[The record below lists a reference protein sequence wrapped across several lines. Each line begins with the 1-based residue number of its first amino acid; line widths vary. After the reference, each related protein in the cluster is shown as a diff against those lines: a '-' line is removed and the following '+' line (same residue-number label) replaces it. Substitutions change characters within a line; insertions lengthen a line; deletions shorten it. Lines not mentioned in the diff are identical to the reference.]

1 MGGLTMAEKAKLVEH
16 ARKADFEQKS
26 ATLSKTKGDV
36 AAARG
41 QQKDLKKQ
49 VKGYKDKQD
58 DADPWATEFKNLEKE
73 VYGMRKEYNNRKAE
87 FDRKQRELRALED
100 AWDDLKKEAVKPNSE
115 ENPLTRGIRTLEN
128 RLDKAIIKYN
138 EAQSIRKTYEQ
149 IVKRLKDERITFDNQ
164 LAAIEK
170 TLKAKEHDYEE
181 LLLMAH
187 DANHAKEAAR
197 AELARFQ
204 QAVAE
209 ERRQREKEL
218 NERRAQA
225 RARQEM
231 MTRAENREKMRQE
244 IVLEAQGDLSVSDEQ
259 NLKKAVVTNQMYSQL
274 NANKKEDEQE
284 KINTYEEAFRKIR
297 DATGVSDVSEVI
309 SKFLTQEE
317 TQKRLMEM
325 TKESQ
330 LRIDSLQEEKALAK
344 HRVEEIKFSGN
355 VASGTRRLV
364 DDFETLLSEANSKCE
379 RNKAKY
385 ERIAKVL
392 VNVKAGV
399 QHLYER
405 LDSVPASAAPIT
417 TMNDDTVVDVLTQ
430 CEEKLMKV
438 LETIAK
444 VDDSE
449 GIDRES
455 PPPDTEGLPAYN
467 IRVAL
472 PSMDDED
479 MSDSDLD
486 EEEGDDVPDR
496 DQMKKMSFLVL
507 EKATKKTK
515 RRGRRR
521 KKDD

>member
-1 MGGLTMAEKAKLVEH
+1 MGSSGLTMAEKAKLVEH

-49 VKGYKDKQD
+49 VKGYKDKQE
-58 DADPWATEFKNLEKE
+58 DADPWATEFKSIEKQ
-73 VYGMRKEYNNRKAE
+73 VYGMRKEYNAKRSE
-87 FDRKQRELRALED
+87 FEAKQRELRALED
-100 AWDDLKKEAVKPNSE
+100 KWDDLKKEAVKPNSE
-115 ENPLTRGIRTLEN
+115 ENPLTRGIRALEN

-149 IVKRLKDERITFDNQ
+149 ITKRLKDERITFDNQ

-197 AELARFQ
+197 AELARFE

-244 IVLEAQGDLSVSDEQ
+244 IILSAQDEQ
-259 NLKKAVVTNQMYSQL
+259 NLKKAVVTNTMYSQL
-274 NANKKEDEQE
+274 NAAKKEDEQE
-284 KINTYEEAFRKIR
+284 KITTYEEAFRKIR

-399 QHLYER
+399 QHLYDKLEG
-405 LDSVPASAAPIT
+405 VNVNQPPIT

-444 VDDSE
+444 VEDTDMS
-449 GIDRES
+449 DREAAA
-455 PPPDTEGLPAYN
+455 PDAEDLPAYN

-479 MSDSDLD
+479 LSDSDLD

-496 DQMKKMSFLVL
+496 DQMKKMSFLTL

-515 RRGRRR
+515 RRGRKRR
-521 KKDD
+521 D

>member
-1 MGGLTMAEKAKLVEH
+1 MPPNKGSSSSG
-16 ARKADFEQKS
+16 RKDQGEE
-26 ATLSKTKGDV
+26 
-36 AAARG
+36 
-41 QQKDLKKQ
+41 
-49 VKGYKDKQD
+49 
-58 DADPWATEFKNLEKE
+58 DPWAVEFKNLEKE
-73 VYGMRKEYNNRKAE
+73 VYGMRKEFNNKKAE
-87 FDRKQRELRALED
+87 FDAKQRELRSLED

-115 ENPLTRGIRTLEN
+115 ENPMTRGIRTLEN

-274 NANKKEDEQE
+274 NANKKEDEQD
-284 KINTYEEAFRKIR
+284 KITTYEEAFRKIR

-330 LRIDSLQEEKALAK
+330 LRIDNLQEEKALAK

-399 QHLYER
+399 QHLFER
-405 LDSVPASAAPIT
+405 LEGVELTSASQVH
-417 TMNDDTVVDVLTQ
+417 TMNDETVVEVLNQ
-430 CEEKLMKV
+430 GEEKLMKV
-438 LETIAK
+438 LEVIAK
-444 VDDSE
+444 VEADTGAEDAEPEVFDSPGAGE
-449 GIDRES
+449 M
-455 PPPDTEGLPAYN
+455 PAYN

-472 PSMDDED
+472 PSQEED
-479 MSDSDLD
+479 GMSESDVD

-496 DQMKKMSFLVL
+496 EQMKKMSNLML

-515 RRGRRR
+515 KKGGRRR
-521 KKDD
+521 KAD

>member
-1 MGGLTMAEKAKLVEH
+1 
-16 ARKADFEQKS
+16 
-26 ATLSKTKGDV
+26 
-36 AAARG
+36 
-41 QQKDLKKQ
+41 
-49 VKGYKDKQD
+49 
-58 DADPWATEFKNLEKE
+58 
-73 VYGMRKEYNNRKAE
+73 
-87 FDRKQRELRALED
+87 
-100 AWDDLKKEAVKPNSE
+100 
-115 ENPLTRGIRTLEN
+115 
-128 RLDKAIIKYN
+128 
-138 EAQSIRKTYEQ
+138 
-149 IVKRLKDERITFDNQ
+149 
-164 LAAIEK
+164 
-170 TLKAKEHDYEE
+170 
-181 LLLMAH
+181 MAH

-197 AELARFQ
+197 AELARFE

-244 IVLEAQGDLSVSDEQ
+244 IILEAQGDLSAQDEQ
-259 NLKKAVVTNQMYSQL
+259 NLKKAVVTNTMYSQL
-274 NANKKEDEQE
+274 NAAKKEDEQE
-284 KINTYEEAFRKIR
+284 KITTYEEAFRKIR

-364 DDFETLLSEANSKCE
+364 DDFETLLSEANSQCE

-399 QHLYER
+399 QHLYDR
-405 LDSVPASAAPIT
+405 LETVNIGVVEIT

-444 VDDSE
+444 VEDLAE
-449 GIDRES
+449 RETS
-455 PPPDTEGLPAYN
+455 AAPDAEDLPAYN

-479 MSDSDLD
+479 LSDSDLD

-496 DQMKKMSFLVL
+496 DQMKKMSFLTL

-515 RRGRRR
+515 RRGRKR
-521 KKDD
+521 KD

>member
-1 MGGLTMAEKAKLVEH
+1 MG
-16 ARKADFEQKS
+16 
-26 ATLSKTKGDV
+26 
-36 AAARG
+36 
-41 QQKDLKKQ
+41 
-49 VKGYKDKQD
+49 
-58 DADPWATEFKNLEKE
+58 
-73 VYGMRKEYNNRKAE
+73 
-87 FDRKQRELRALED
+87 
-100 AWDDLKKEAVKPNSE
+100 
-115 ENPLTRGIRTLEN
+115 
-128 RLDKAIIKYN
+128 
-138 EAQSIRKTYEQ
+138 
-149 IVKRLKDERITFDNQ
+149 
-164 LAAIEK
+164 
-170 TLKAKEHDYEE
+170 
-181 LLLMAH
+181 
-187 DANHAKEAAR
+187 
-197 AELARFQ
+197 
-204 QAVAE
+204 
-209 ERRQREKEL
+209 
-218 NERRAQA
+218 
-225 RARQEM
+225 
-231 MTRAENREKMRQE
+231 MRQE
-244 IVLEAQGDLSVSDEQ
+244 IVLEAQGDLSVQDEQ
-259 NLKKAVVTNQMYSQL
+259 NLKKAVVTNTMYSQL
-274 NANKKEDEQE
+274 NQAKKEDEQE

-405 LDSVPASAAPIT
+405 LEPINV
-417 TMNDDTVVDVLTQ
+417 MNDDTVVDVLTQ

-438 LETIAK
+438 LETISK
-444 VDDSE
+444 VEDTKGAERD
-449 GIDRES
+449 I
-455 PPPDTEGLPAYN
+455 PAPDTEDLPAYN

-479 MSDSDLD
+479 LSDSDLD

-496 DQMKKMSFLVL
+496 DQMKKMSYLTL

-515 RRGRRR
+515 RRGR
-521 KKDD
+521 KKRGD

>member
-1 MGGLTMAEKAKLVEH
+1 MPPKKGTQAGG
-16 ARKADFEQKS
+16 RKDQGEE
-26 ATLSKTKGDV
+26 
-36 AAARG
+36 
-41 QQKDLKKQ
+41 
-49 VKGYKDKQD
+49 
-58 DADPWATEFKNLEKE
+58 DPWAVEFKNLEKE
-73 VYGMRKEYNNRKAE
+73 VYGMRKEFNNKKAE
-87 FDRKQRELRALED
+87 FEAKQRELRSLED

-115 ENPLTRGIRTLEN
+115 ENPCTCAIRTLEN

-274 NANKKEDEQE
+274 NANKKEDEQD
-284 KINTYEEAFRKIR
+284 KITTYEEAFRKIR
-297 DATGVSDVSEVI
+297 DATGVCDVSEVI

-399 QHLYER
+399 QHLFER
-405 LDSVPASAAPIT
+405 LDVVELPNANPVH
-417 TMNDDTVVDVLTQ
+417 TMNDETVVEVLNQ
-430 CEEKLMKV
+430 GEEKLMKV
-438 LETIAK
+438 LEVIAK
-444 VDDSE
+444 VEADTGAEEDPE
-449 GIDRES
+449 GYES
-455 PPPDTEGLPAYN
+455 PGAADMPAYN

-472 PSMDDED
+472 PSQEED
-479 MSDSDLD
+479 GMSESDVD

-496 DQMKKMSFLVL
+496 EQMKKMSNLML
-507 EKATKKTK
+507 EKACKKTK
-515 RRGRRR
+515 KKGGRRKR
-521 KKDD
+521 AD

>member
-1 MGGLTMAEKAKLVEH
+1 MAPKKDASKGG
-16 ARKADFEQKS
+16 RKDQGEE
-26 ATLSKTKGDV
+26 
-36 AAARG
+36 
-41 QQKDLKKQ
+41 
-49 VKGYKDKQD
+49 
-58 DADPWATEFKNLEKE
+58 DPWAVEFKNLEKE
-73 VYGMRKEYNNRKAE
+73 VYGMRKQYNHRKAE
-87 FDRKQRELRALED
+87 FESKQRDLRALED

-115 ENPLTRGIRTLEN
+115 ENPMTRGIRTLEN

-244 IVLEAQGDLSVSDEQ
+244 IVLEAQGDLSVTDEQ

-284 KINTYEEAFRKIR
+284 KITTYEEAFRKIR

-399 QHLYER
+399 QHLFER
-405 LDSVPASAAPIT
+405 LDPVELPNAAPIH
-417 TMNDDTVVDVLTQ
+417 TMNDDTVVEVLNQ
-430 CEEKLMKV
+430 GEEKLIKV
-438 LETIAK
+438 LELIAK
-444 VDDSE
+444 VESEQTGEEAETSE
-449 GIDRES
+449 GYES
-455 PPPDTEGLPAYN
+455 PSGGDMPAYN

-472 PSMDDED
+472 PSQEDEG
-479 MSDSDLD
+479 MSESDVD

-496 DQMKKMSFLVL
+496 EQMKKMSNLML

-515 RRGRRR
+515 KRGGRRR
-521 KKDD
+521 RGD

>member
-1 MGGLTMAEKAKLVEH
+1 MPPKKRGGKDAAE
-16 ARKADFEQKS
+16 D
-26 ATLSKTKGDV
+26 
-36 AAARG
+36 
-41 QQKDLKKQ
+41 
-49 VKGYKDKQD
+49 
-58 DADPWATEFKNLEKE
+58 DPWAVEFKSLERE
-73 VYGMRKEYNNRKAE
+73 VYGMRKEYNNKKAE
-87 FDRKQRELRALED
+87 YEAKDRELNQLQD
-100 AWDDLKKEAVKPNSE
+100 CWNDLKKEAVKPNSE
-115 ENPLTRGIRTLEN
+115 ENPMTRGIRTLEN

-218 NERRAQA
+218 NERRSQA

-244 IVLEAQGDLSVSDEQ
+244 IVLEAAGDLSCTDEE
-259 NLKKAVVTNQMYSQL
+259 NLKKAVVTNQLYSHL
-274 NANKKEDEQE
+274 NSNKKEDEAE
-284 KINTYEEAFRKIR
+284 KITTYEEAFRKIR

-399 QHLYER
+399 QHLFER
-405 LDSVPASAAPIT
+405 LEVVDLANANPVH
-417 TMNDDTVVDVLTQ
+417 TMNDDTVVEVLSQ
-430 CEEKLMKV
+430 SEEKLMKV
-438 LETIAK
+438 LELIAK
-444 VDDSE
+444 VEVDAGAEEAEADT
-449 GIDRES
+449 GYES
-455 PPPDTEGLPAYN
+455 PSGGGDMPAYN

-472 PSMDDED
+472 PSQEDEG
-479 MSDSDLD
+479 MSESDVD

-496 DQMKKMSFLVL
+496 EQMKKMSNLML

-515 RRGRRR
+515 KKGGRRR
-521 KKDD
+521 RKGGD

>member
-1 MGGLTMAEKAKLVEH
+1 
-16 ARKADFEQKS
+16 
-26 ATLSKTKGDV
+26 
-36 AAARG
+36 
-41 QQKDLKKQ
+41 
-49 VKGYKDKQD
+49 
-58 DADPWATEFKNLEKE
+58 
-73 VYGMRKEYNNRKAE
+73 
-87 FDRKQRELRALED
+87 
-100 AWDDLKKEAVKPNSE
+100 
-115 ENPLTRGIRTLEN
+115 
-128 RLDKAIIKYN
+128 
-138 EAQSIRKTYEQ
+138 
-149 IVKRLKDERITFDNQ
+149 
-164 LAAIEK
+164 
-170 TLKAKEHDYEE
+170 
-181 LLLMAH
+181 
-187 DANHAKEAAR
+187 
-197 AELARFQ
+197 
-204 QAVAE
+204 
-209 ERRQREKEL
+209 
-218 NERRAQA
+218 
-225 RARQEM
+225 
-231 MTRAENREKMRQE
+231 
-244 IVLEAQGDLSVSDEQ
+244 
-259 NLKKAVVTNQMYSQL
+259 MYSQL
-274 NANKKEDEQE
+274 NQAKKEDEQE

-405 LDSVPASAAPIT
+405 LETINVGQPPIAV
-417 TMNDDTVVDVLTQ
+417 MNDDTVVDVLTR

-438 LETIAK
+438 LETISK
-444 VDDSE
+444 VE
-449 GIDRES
+449 
-455 PPPDTEGLPAYN
+455 DTEGTEREVPTPDAEDLPAYN

-479 MSDSDLD
+479 LSDSDLD

-496 DQMKKMSFLVL
+496 DQMKKMSYLTL

-515 RRGRRR
+515 RGR
-521 KKDD
+521 KKRRGD

>member
-1 MGGLTMAEKAKLVEH
+1 M
-16 ARKADFEQKS
+16 
-26 ATLSKTKGDV
+26 
-36 AAARG
+36 
-41 QQKDLKKQ
+41 
-49 VKGYKDKQD
+49 
-58 DADPWATEFKNLEKE
+58 
-73 VYGMRKEYNNRKAE
+73 
-87 FDRKQRELRALED
+87 
-100 AWDDLKKEAVKPNSE
+100 
-115 ENPLTRGIRTLEN
+115 
-128 RLDKAIIKYN
+128 
-138 EAQSIRKTYEQ
+138 
-149 IVKRLKDERITFDNQ
+149 
-164 LAAIEK
+164 
-170 TLKAKEHDYEE
+170 
-181 LLLMAH
+181 
-187 DANHAKEAAR
+187 
-197 AELARFQ
+197 
-204 QAVAE
+204 
-209 ERRQREKEL
+209 
-218 NERRAQA
+218 
-225 RARQEM
+225 
-231 MTRAENREKMRQE
+231 
-244 IVLEAQGDLSVSDEQ
+244 
-259 NLKKAVVTNQMYSQL
+259 
-274 NANKKEDEQE
+274 EDEQE
-284 KINTYEEAFRKIR
+284 KITTYEEAFRKIR

-444 VDDSE
+444 VDDTDMS
-449 GIDRES
+449 DREAAS
-455 PPPDTEGLPAYN
+455 PDVEDLPAYN

-479 MSDSDLD
+479 LSDSDLD

-496 DQMKKMSFLVL
+496 DQMKKMSFLTL
-507 EKATKKTK
+507 EKATKKTRK
-515 RRGRRR
+515 RGRRR
-521 KKDD
+521 KKGD

>member
-1 MGGLTMAEKAKLVEH
+1 MPPKKESKGG
-16 ARKADFEQKS
+16 RKDAADE
-26 ATLSKTKGDV
+26 
-36 AAARG
+36 
-41 QQKDLKKQ
+41 
-49 VKGYKDKQD
+49 
-58 DADPWATEFKNLEKE
+58 DPWAVEFKSLERE
-73 VYGMRKEYNNRKAE
+73 VYGMRKEYNNKKAE
-87 FDRKQRELRALED
+87 YEAKDRELTSLQD
-100 AWDDLKKEAVKPNSE
+100 CWNDLKKEAVKPNSE
-115 ENPLTRGIRTLEN
+115 ENPTTRGIRTLEN

-218 NERRAQA
+218 NERRSQA

-284 KINTYEEAFRKIR
+284 KITTYEEAFRKIR

-399 QHLYER
+399 QHLFER
-405 LDSVPASAAPIT
+405 LEVVDLPNANPVH
-417 TMNDDTVVDVLTQ
+417 TMNDETVVEVLSQ
-430 CEEKLMKV
+430 GEEKLMKV
-438 LETIAK
+438 LELIAK
-444 VDDSE
+444 VEVDTGAEEAETSE
-449 GIDRES
+449 GYES
-455 PPPDTEGLPAYN
+455 PSGGDMPAYN

-472 PSMDDED
+472 PSQEDEG
-479 MSDSDLD
+479 MSESDVD

-496 DQMKKMSFLVL
+496 EQMKKMSNLML

-515 RRGRRR
+515 KKGGRRR
-521 KKDD
+521 RKGDD

>member
-1 MGGLTMAEKAKLVEH
+1 MG
-16 ARKADFEQKS
+16 
-26 ATLSKTKGDV
+26 
-36 AAARG
+36 
-41 QQKDLKKQ
+41 
-49 VKGYKDKQD
+49 
-58 DADPWATEFKNLEKE
+58 N
-73 VYGMRKEYNNRKAE
+73 
-87 FDRKQRELRALED
+87 
-100 AWDDLKKEAVKPNSE
+100 DLKKEAVKPNSE
-115 ENPLTRGIRTLEN
+115 ENPMTRGIRTLEN

-218 NERRAQA
+218 NERRSQA

-399 QHLYER
+399 QHLFER
-405 LDSVPASAAPIT
+405 LEVVDLPNANPVH
-417 TMNDDTVVDVLTQ
+417 TMNDETVVEVLSQ
-430 CEEKLMKV
+430 GEEKLMKV
-438 LETIAK
+438 LELIAK
-444 VDDSE
+444 VEVDTGAEEAETSE
-449 GIDRES
+449 GYES
-455 PPPDTEGLPAYN
+455 PSGGDMPAYN

-472 PSMDDED
+472 PSQ
-479 MSDSDLD
+479 D

-496 DQMKKMSFLVL
+496 EQMKKMSNLML

-515 RRGRRR
+515 
-521 KKDD
+521 KKG

>member
-1 MGGLTMAEKAKLVEH
+1 MPPKKDTGKAGG
-16 ARKADFEQKS
+16 RKDQ
-26 ATLSKTKGDV
+26 GDE
-36 AAARG
+36 
-41 QQKDLKKQ
+41 
-49 VKGYKDKQD
+49 
-58 DADPWATEFKNLEKE
+58 DPWAIEFKNLEKE
-73 VYGMRKEYNNRKAE
+73 VYGMRKEYNAKVAQFKRA
-87 FDRKQRELRALED
+87 QRELKNLED
-100 AWDDLKKEAVKPNSE
+100 RWDDLKKEAVKPNSE
-115 ENPLTRGIRTLEN
+115 ENPMTRGIRNLEN

-149 IVKRLKDERITFDNQ
+149 IVKRLNEEGITFDNQ
-164 LAAIEK
+164 LKAIEN
-170 TLKAKEHDYEE
+170 TLKAKDHDYEE

-197 AELARFQ
+197 AELQRFQ

-284 KINTYEEAFRKIR
+284 KITTYEEAFRKIR

-309 SKFLTQEE
+309 AKFLNQED

-330 LRIDSLQEEKALAK
+330 LRIDNLQEEKALAK

-399 QHLYER
+399 QHLFER
-405 LDSVPASAAPIT
+405 LEGVELPNAAPVH
-417 TMNDDTVVDVLTQ
+417 TMNDETVVQVLDQ
-430 CEEKLMKV
+430 AEEKLLKV
-438 LETIAK
+438 LEVIAK
-444 VDDSE
+444 MEVEAGGEDAELSE
-449 GIDRES
+449 GYES
-455 PPPDTEGLPAYN
+455 PSAADLPAYN

-472 PSMDDED
+472 PSQDDEG
-479 MSDSDLD
+479 MSESDVD

-496 DQMKKMSFLVL
+496 EQMKKMSNLML

-515 RRGRRR
+515 KRGGRRR
-521 KKDD
+521 RARDD

>member
-1 MGGLTMAEKAKLVEH
+1 MPPKKSEAKSGG
-16 ARKADFEQKS
+16 RKGE
-26 ATLSKTKGDV
+26 TEE
-36 AAARG
+36 
-41 QQKDLKKQ
+41 
-49 VKGYKDKQD
+49 
-58 DADPWATEFKNLEKE
+58 DPWAVEFKNLEKE
-73 VYGMRKEYNNRKAE
+73 VYGMRKEYNNKKAE
-87 FDRKQRELRALED
+87 FDAKQRELRTLED

-115 ENPLTRGIRTLEN
+115 ENPMTRGIRTLEN

-274 NANKKEDEQE
+274 NANKKEDEQD
-284 KINTYEEAFRKIR
+284 KITTYEEAFRKIR
-297 DATGVSDVSEVI
+297 DATGVSDVTEVI

-399 QHLYER
+399 QHLFER
-405 LDSVPASAAPIT
+405 LELVELSNANPVH
-417 TMNDDTVVDVLTQ
+417 TMNDETVVEVLNQ
-430 CEEKLMKV
+430 GEEKLMKV

-444 VDDSE
+444 VEVEASE
-449 GIDRES
+449 EPEAEGYES
-455 PPPDTEGLPAYN
+455 PGAGDLPAYN

-472 PSMDDED
+472 PSQEED
-479 MSDSDLD
+479 GMSESDVD

-496 DQMKKMSFLVL
+496 EQMKKMSNLML

-515 RRGRRR
+515 KKGGRRR
-521 KKDD
+521 KKGGED